1 MSFKFEQLRVWQI
14 SFEFAE
20 EINLTADG
28 FPVKEL
34 YNLTAQ
40 LRRAADSIGLNI
52 AEGSTGQSNNEQRR
66 FLSYA
71 NRSTLEV
78 AACILKA
85 KARNYIHEDEFSS
98 LYKKCESLSKM
109 LQRFMQKI
117 N

>member
-1 MSFKFEQLRVWQI
+1 MPFKFEQLRVWQI
-14 SFEFAE
+14 SFELAE
-20 EINLTADG
+20 EVNLLADQ

-34 YNLTAQ
+34 YNLSSQ
-40 LRRAADSIGLNI
+40 LRRSADSIGLNI
-52 AEGSTGQSNNEQRR
+52 AEGSSGQSNSEQRR

-71 NRSTLEV
+71 NRSALEV

-85 KARNYIHEDEFSS
+85 RARNYIQEHEFTL

-109 LQRFMQKI
+109 LQRFMQKM